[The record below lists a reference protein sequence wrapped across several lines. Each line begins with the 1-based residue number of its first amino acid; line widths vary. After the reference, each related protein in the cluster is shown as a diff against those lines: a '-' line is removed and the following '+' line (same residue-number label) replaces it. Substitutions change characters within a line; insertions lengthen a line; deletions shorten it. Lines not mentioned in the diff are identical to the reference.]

1 LGIMLSTPMTV
12 SQANADGVLLEAHHD
27 VVAHLP

>member
-1 LGIMLSTPMTV
+1 MLSTPMTV
-12 SQANADGVLLEAHHD
+12 SQANADGILLEAQHD